1 MDDTEFV
8 DLEVDLT
15 RFHLLNGLADFHRNR
30 TGLGV
35 RHQAAGTQNTAQ
47 RTDLTHYVRR
57 TDDHVDV
64 SPAGLDL
71 VDILVQAYVI
81 GAGSLCF
88 GLLFGST
95 EHEHPHLLTRTV
107 GQRHNAA
114 HHLVGLAGVN
124 AQADVDINGRVE
136 FRERNFL
143 QKSGG
148 LRELVSLSGFHL
160 SVGDLLIFCQL
171 THLRLHIRKFT
182 DDVDTHTASGTSDH
196 THSSL

>member
-1 MDDTEFV
+1 MNDTEFV

-15 RFHLLNGLADFHRNR
+15 RFHFLNGFAHLHRNR

-47 RTDLTHYVRR
+47 RTNLAHYVRR
-57 TDDHVDV
+57 ADDNVNV
-64 SPAGLDL
+64 GPAALDL
-71 VDILVQAYVI
+71 INKLVQTYVI
-81 GAGSLCF
+81 GAGSLSLS
-88 GLLFGST
+88 LLLRST
-95 EHEHPHLLTRTV
+95 EHQHAHLLTRTV

-114 HHLVGLAGVN
+114 DHLIGLAGIDS
-124 AQADVDINGRVE
+124 QTHVDINRSVE
-136 FRERNFL
+136 FRERNLL
-143 QKSGG
+143 QKSGS
-148 LRELVSLSGFHL
+148 LRELVSLIGFHL
-160 SVGDLLIFCQL
+160 GVGDLLIFCQL